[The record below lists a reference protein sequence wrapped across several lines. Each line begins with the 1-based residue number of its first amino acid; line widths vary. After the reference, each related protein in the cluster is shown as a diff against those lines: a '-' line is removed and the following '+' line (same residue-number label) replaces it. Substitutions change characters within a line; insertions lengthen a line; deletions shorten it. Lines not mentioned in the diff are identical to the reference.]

1 MFSLT
6 DKVAIVTVASRG
18 IGKAIAQVFAN
29 AGAHV
34 VCVARSEDVIKSLAD
49 EINTNGGSASH
60 VACDI
65 SDGDAFSS
73 MISGTAKEKGK
84 LDILVNNAG
93 ITQDNLLMRMK
104 EEQWD
109 TVLNIN
115 LKAAFHGMKAAV
127 RPMMKNRRGRII
139 NITSIVGITG
149 NPGQA
154 NYAASNAGLIG
165 MSKSVAKEVAT
176 RGITVN
182 CIAPGWIGTDMT
194 DELSDEVK
202 EEFLSRIPA
211 NRIGSPEDIAHT
223 ALFLASDEASY
234 ITGQTITVDGG
245 RIIN

>member
-1 MFSLT
+1 
-6 DKVAIVTVASRG
+6 
-18 IGKAIAQVFAN
+18 
-29 AGAHV
+29 
-34 VCVARSEDVIKSLAD
+34 
-49 EINTNGGSASH
+49 
-60 VACDI
+60 
-65 SDGDAFSS
+65 
-73 MISGTAKEKGK
+73 
-84 LDILVNNAG
+84 
-93 ITQDNLLMRMK
+93 MRMK
-104 EEQWD
+104 EDQWD

-115 LKAAFHGMKAAV
+115 LKGAFHGMKAAV
-127 RPMMKNRRGRII
+127 RPMMKNRSGRII
-139 NITSIVGITG
+139 NIASIVGITG

-154 NYAASNAGLIG
+154 NYAASKAGLIG